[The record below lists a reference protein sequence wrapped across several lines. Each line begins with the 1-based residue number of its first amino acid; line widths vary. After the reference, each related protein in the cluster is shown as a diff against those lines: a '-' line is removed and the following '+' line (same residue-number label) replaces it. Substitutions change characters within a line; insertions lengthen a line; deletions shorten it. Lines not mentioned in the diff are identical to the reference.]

1 MKRVRLR
8 QPWSLRGRVLFLVSV
23 GMLVVFS
30 LIGVSSYVSV
40 KENSR
45 QILQERLNLAETAAA
60 HLDFILQENLNHL
73 VEIPFARG
81 FDLGDRDWRPEREAL
96 RDAYL
101 HSIFTGGI
109 FLLDSSGQILIRE
122 PQGAGPVR
130 RDFLSFAPIAKAFQE
145 GRLYVS
151 DLLPGAPEGRY
162 VIWALVPVR
171 GRAGERIGALIG
183 EIDPGAPRLQEAIAT
198 VQLGKSGYIDVV
210 DSTGLVLASSRSE
223 RLFSAEDHRETL
235 SGLLRTRQPQV
246 GTCHDCHTSAHLGER
261 ETEIMAFAPL
271 RSASWGM
278 NIRQPERELGTS
290 PFLWSWRFVGM
301 GTVLMLMALIVGW
314 GISQSI
320 LKPTAT
326 LTRAARQI
334 SSGDLDSPI
343 PNLGS
348 DEIGELGRCFE
359 TMRLRLKESLEE
371 VREWNRQLER
381 RVAERT
387 LELEERNQELSRL
400 LQENATLY
408 AQVREKE
415 ALRGELLHNVINA
428 QEEERK
434 RISRELHDE
443 TSQSLTALLLSL
455 EAALASLP
463 GGKTRERVLTSKGLA
478 LRALDGVHQL
488 IAGLRPSVLDDL
500 GLQSAVRWVAEQT
513 LASSRVT
520 LHYEV
525 TGVER
530 RLPSEVETVV
540 FRVVQEAITNVV
552 RHAKAETVMVS
563 LEFSEE
569 TVAVEIED
577 DGQGF
582 DVREGMKLSVGGRGW
597 GLMGMQERVSLCG
610 GELAIDSAPGRGTRV
625 RLSIPVPAEVC

>member
-1 MKRVRLR
+1 MKGARLR

-23 GMLVVFS
+23 GMLVVFA
-30 LIGVSSYVSV
+30 LIGVSSYMSMRESS
-40 KENSR
+40 K
-45 QILQERLNLAETAAA
+45 QILQERLRLAQTAAA
-60 HLDFILQENLNHL
+60 HLDFILQENLNRL
-73 VEIPFARG
+73 VDIPFARG
-81 FDLGDRDWRPEREAL
+81 FDLGDRNWGPERESL

-109 FLLDSSGQILIRE
+109 YLLGSDGQILIRE

-130 RDFLSFAPIAKAFQE
+130 RDFLSFAPVAKAFQE
-145 GRLYVS
+145 GRLYLT

-171 GRAGERIGALIG
+171 GRAGEERGALIG

-210 DSTGLVLASSRSE
+210 DSSGLVLASTRLE
-223 RLFSAEDHRETL
+223 RLFSAGDHRETL
-235 SGLLRTRQPQV
+235 SGLLRARQPQV
-246 GTCHDCHTSAHLGER
+246 GACHDCHTSTHLGER
-261 ETEIMAFAPL
+261 ETEIMAFSPL
-271 RSASWGM
+271 RAASWGI

-290 PFLWSWRFVGM
+290 PSLWGWRVAGM
-301 GTVLMLMALIVGW
+301 GTVLMIMALIVGW
-314 GISQSI
+314 GTSQSI

-334 SSGDLDSPI
+334 ASGDLNSPI

-348 DEIGELGRCFE
+348 DEIGELGHCFE
-359 TMRLRLKESLEE
+359 AMRLRLKESIEE

-387 LELEERNQELSRL
+387 LELEERNRELSRL
-400 LQENATLY
+400 LRENAALY

-415 ALRGELLHNVINA
+415 ELRGELLHKVIVA

-443 TSQSLTALLLSL
+443 TSQSLTALILSL
-455 EAALASLP
+455 EAALAALR
-463 GGKTRERVLTSKGLA
+463 GGEARERVSASKDLA
-478 LRALDGVHQL
+478 LKSLEGVHQL

-500 GLQSAVRWVAEQT
+500 GLQAALRWIAEQT
-513 LASSRVT
+513 LTPAQVS

-525 TGVER
+525 AGTER
-530 RLPSEVETVV
+530 RLPTEVETVV

-552 RHAKAETVMVS
+552 RHARAETVMVS
-563 LEFSEE
+563 LEFNEDA
-569 TVAVEIED
+569 VAVDIED
-577 DGQGF
+577 DGRGF
-582 DVREGMKLSVGGRGW
+582 NVREGMKLGEGGRGW
-597 GLMGMQERVSLCG
+597 GLMGMQERVALCG
-610 GELAIDSAPGRGTRV
+610 GELVIDSAPGRGTRV
-625 RLSIPVPAEVC
+625 RLAIPVPAGVC